1 MSARLLHFAL
11 LSLGLHAVLIWLLP
25 ASLLAPPAQT
35 DVASAVMKVALIPA
49 VPKAPAMAPRTAP
62 RADQR
67 VGQKAPP
74 RMSSQQVPA
83 EPQFPQSPPV
93 AVPLAPKVLAEADA
107 ANSQA
112 AVHSEPSQPKAQS
125 GAADKAKSTEG
136 EGNGAITQAAQFS
149 AAYLNNPAPEI
160 PFLAREKCQSG
171 RLVLRVLVSSSGK
184 PLQVAVAKGSGCAIY
199 DRVAQKTVKNLW
211 RFEPAR
217 SGSVAVESEVD
228 VPIRLNLLD

>member
-1 MSARLLHFAL
+1 MSARLLRFML
-11 LSLGLHAVLIWLLP
+11 LSLVLHGLLIWLLP
-25 ASLLAPPAQT
+25 DMPRAQT
-35 DVASAVMKVALIPA
+35 DVASAVIKVALMPA
-49 VPKAPAMAPRTAP
+49 APKPLAVAPRSAP

-74 RMSSQQVPA
+74 RMPRHQDLA
-83 EPQFPQSPPV
+83 EPQPMQPPV
-93 AVPLAPKVLAEADA
+93 AAPLAPKVLAEADT

-149 AAYLNNPAPEI
+149 AAYLNNPAPEP
-160 PFLAREKCQSG
+160 PFFAREKCQSG
-171 RLVLRVLVSSSGK
+171 LLVLRVLVSSSGK

-199 DRVAQKTVKNLW
+199 DRVAQKTVKTQW

-228 VPIRLNLLD
+228 VPIRLNLVD

>member
-1 MSARLLHFAL
+1 MSARLLRFAL
-11 LSLGLHAVLIWLLP
+11 ISLVLHALLIGLLP
-25 ASLLAPPAQT
+25 DRPLARPDAASVVIKVDLMPAAPKPLAA
-35 DVASAVMKVALIPA
+35 
-49 VPKAPAMAPRTAP
+49 APRSVP

-74 RMSSQQVPA
+74 RMPSQQVPA
-83 EPQFPQSPPV
+83 EPPSPQSPPV
-93 AVPLAPKVLAEADA
+93 VAPLAPKVLAEADT

-112 AVHSEPSQPKAQS
+112 AVHSESSQPKAQS

-199 DRVAQKTVKNLW
+199 DRVAQKTVKTQW

-228 VPIRLNLLD
+228 VPIRLNLVD